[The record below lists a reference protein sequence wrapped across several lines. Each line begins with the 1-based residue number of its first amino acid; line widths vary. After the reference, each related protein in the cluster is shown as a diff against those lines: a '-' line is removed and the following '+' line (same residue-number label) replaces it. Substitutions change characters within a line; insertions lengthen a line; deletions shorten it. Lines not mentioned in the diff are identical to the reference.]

1 MDNQISYEEAC
12 KELSDIITKI
22 EIQQLPLDEAI
33 KLFER
38 GQDLIKQCYKT
49 LDRAQGKLTEI
60 KETMN
65 GFEEI

>member
-49 LDRAQGKLTEI
+49 LDKAQGKLTEI